1 MATRTITGPSL
12 KPTEL
17 GLGGNYS
24 SVTAY
29 KRAVI
34 SAIDGK
40 INEFNMVHPN
50 YAPYLKHLVNNAG
63 SSRSFSGY
71 AALKRVLENTPTG
84 DSRSSLKEIEKY
96 FAEVIG
102 PISLVEDRSVNQRTT
117 FTESS
122 SVGVPN
128 SVSQSGY
135 DFSVNGTEVTVKMP
149 TGKTNT
155 LKPGDIVDNS
165 QFVSLINGS
174 TNTSLKKIL
183 SLMEVL
189 KDKSAK
195 LGPYTAIYG
204 EGGAG
209 RGILSELVGVKRDQ
223 DSVLIP
229 GNNTDVPERMISF
242 YANALE
248 KQIELWSKTHNI
260 NSALIEF
267 TNLYYNTKQLFA
279 FSYKI
284 ESNGNGKPKFSNAV
298 VGASI
303 VGKGRAGPFG
313 SDSNGEMTTNTT
325 REKPEKM
332 GIQMTF

>member
-1 MATRTITGPSL
+1 MTNIKGPSL

-24 SVTAY
+24 SVTSY
-29 KRAVI
+29 KRAVL
-34 SAIDGK
+34 SAIDEK
-40 INEFNMVHPN
+40 INYFNMVDPN
-50 YAPYLKHLVNNAG
+50 YAPYLKHLINNAG
-63 SSRSFSGY
+63 SSKTFVGF
-71 AALKRVLENTPTG
+71 ANLKKILQSTPTG
-84 DSRSSLKEIEKY
+84 DSNDSLKEIEKY
-96 FAEVIG
+96 FSEVIG
-102 PISLVEDRSVNQRTT
+102 PIALVEDSRVSQKTN
-117 FTESS
+117 FTATS

-155 LKPGDIVDNS
+155 LKPGDITGDKK
-165 QFVSLINGS
+165 FVALINQKRNS
-174 TNTSLKKIL
+174 TLTKIL
-183 SLMEVL
+183 DLMKVL
-189 KDKSAK
+189 NDSSAK
-195 LGPYTAIYG
+195 LGPYVAIYG
-204 EGGAG
+204 DGG
-209 RGILSELVGVKRDQ
+209 RGNGILNELVGNKKEQ
-223 DSVLIP
+223 DTVLKPGSGTAIP
-229 GNNTDVPERMISF
+229 EQLISM

-248 KQIELWSKTHNI
+248 KQIELWSKTRSI
-260 NSALIEF
+260 SQPLVEF

-284 ESNGNGKPKFSNAV
+284 ENNGNGKPKFSDAV

-313 SDSNGEMTTNTT
+313 SDAQGDMTLNQT
-325 REKPEKM
+325 RVKPEKM

>member
-1 MATRTITGPSL
+1 MTKFKGPSL

-17 GLGGNYS
+17 GLGGTYS
-24 SVTAY
+24 TVTAY
-29 KRAVI
+29 KRAVL
-34 SAIDGK
+34 SAIDER
-40 INEFNMVHPN
+40 IREFNMVDPN
-50 YAPYLKHLVNNAG
+50 YAPYLKHLINNAG
-63 SSRSFSGY
+63 SSKPFVGY
-71 AALKRVLENTPTG
+71 SALKKVLESTPTG
-84 DSRSSLKEIEKY
+84 DSPNSLKEIEKY

-102 PISLVEDRSVNQRTT
+102 PISLVEDREVNKKTT

-135 DFSVNGTEVTVKMP
+135 DFSINGTEVTVKMP

-155 LKPGDIVDNS
+155 LKPGDIVGNKE
-165 QFVSLINGS
+165 FVALVNKSNN
-174 TNTSLKKIL
+174 NTFKKIM
-183 SLMEVL
+183 SLMKVL
-189 KDKSAK
+189 SNSSAK
-195 LGPYTAIYG
+195 LGPYIAIYG
-204 EGGAG
+204 EGGKG
-209 RGILSELVGVKRDQ
+209 SGVLDELVGKKREQ

-229 GNNTDVPERMISF
+229 GNSTELPEKMISF

-248 KQIELWSKTHNI
+248 KQIEIWSKTPTI
-260 NSALIEF
+260 NSSLIEF

-284 ESNGNGKPKFSNAV
+284 ESTGNGKPKFSNAV
-298 VGASI
+298 KGASI

-313 SDSNGEMTTNTT
+313 SDSNGDMTLNPTK
-325 REKPEKM
+325 EKPEKI

>member
-1 MATRTITGPSL
+1 MAARITGPSL

-17 GLGGNYS
+17 GLGGNYP

-29 KRAVI
+29 KRAVL
-34 SAIDGK
+34 SAIDEQ
-40 INEFNMVHPN
+40 INYFNMVDPN

-63 SSRSFSGY
+63 SNRVFPGY
-71 AALKRVLENTPTG
+71 TALKRVLQSTPTG
-84 DSRSSLKEIEKY
+84 DSSDSLKEIEKY

-102 PISLVEDRSVNQRTT
+102 PIALVEDSSVNSKTT
-117 FTESS
+117 FTASS

-155 LKPGDIVDNS
+155 LKPGDIVGDR
-165 QFVSLINGS
+165 QFVSLINTRRNS
-174 TNTSLKKIL
+174 SLTKL
-183 SLMEVL
+183 LDLMKVL
-189 KDKSAK
+189 DDNSAK
-195 LGPYTAIYG
+195 LGAYVAIYG
-204 EGGAG
+204 E
-209 RGILSELVGVKRDQ
+209 RGKGDGVLSELIGNKPEQ
-223 DSVLIP
+223 DTVLKPGDNAAIP
-229 GNNTDVPERMISF
+229 EQLISM

-248 KQIELWSKTHNI
+248 KQIELWSKSRSI
-260 NSALIEF
+260 SSSLVEF
-267 TNLYYNTKQLFA
+267 TNMYYNTKQLFA

-284 ESNGNGKPKFSNAV
+284 QNNGNGKPKFSDAV

-313 SDSNGEMTTNTT
+313 SDAQGEMTLNPT
-325 REKPEKM
+325 RVKPEKM

>member
-1 MATRTITGPSL
+1 MPTFKGPSL

-24 SVTAY
+24 TVTAY

-34 SAIDGK
+34 SSIDER
-40 INEFNMVHPN
+40 IDQFNMVHPD

-63 SSRSFSGY
+63 SSRTFPGY

-84 DSRSSLKEIEKY
+84 DSKSSLKEIEKY
-96 FAEVIG
+96 FAEVVG
-102 PISLVEDRSVNQRTT
+102 PISLVEDTRVSGKTT

-155 LKPGDIVDNS
+155 LKPGDIVGNKE
-165 QFVSLINGS
+165 FVSLVNKSGNNIF
-174 TNTSLKKIL
+174 KEIL
-183 SLMEVL
+183 GLMKVL
-189 KDKSAK
+189 NSNSAK
-195 LGPYTAIYG
+195 LGPYIAIYG
-204 EGGAG
+204 EGG
-209 RGILSELVGVKRDQ
+209 RGNGVLSELVGKRKEQ

-229 GNNTDVPERMISF
+229 GNSTELPEKMISF

-248 KQIELWSKTHNI
+248 KQIEIWSKSNRI

-298 VGASI
+298 KGASI

-313 SDSNGEMTTNTT
+313 SDSNGDMTLNQTK
-325 REKPEKM
+325 EKPEKI

>member
-1 MATRTITGPSL
+1 MPTFKGPSL

-24 SVTAY
+24 SVTSY
-29 KRAVI
+29 KTAI
-34 SAIDGK
+34 LSAIDSK
-40 INEFNMVHPN
+40 IQEFNMVDRN

-63 SSRSFSGY
+63 SNSPFPGFSS
-71 AALKRVLENTPTG
+71 LKKVLQSTPTG
-84 DSRSSLKEIEKY
+84 DSTDSLKEIEKY
-96 FAEVIG
+96 FSEVIG
-102 PISLVEDRSVNQRTT
+102 PVVLVENKEINKKTT
-117 FTESS
+117 FTTSS

-135 DFSVNGTEVTVKMP
+135 DFSVNGTEVTVKMS

-155 LKPGDIVDNS
+155 LKPGDIVDNK
-165 QFVSLINGS
+165 QFVSLINKS
-174 TNTSLKKIL
+174 NNNILKEIL
-183 SLMEVL
+183 SLMKVL
-189 KDKSAK
+189 NNKSAK

-204 EGGAG
+204 EGGKGNGA
-209 RGILSELVGVKRDQ
+209 LNELVGKKKEQ
-223 DSVLIP
+223 DSALIP
-229 GNNTDVPERMISF
+229 GNSTELPEKMISF

-248 KQIELWSKTHNI
+248 KQIEIWSKSNRI
-260 NSALIEF
+260 NPSLIEF

-298 VGASI
+298 KGASI
-303 VGKGRAGPFG
+303 AGKGRAGPFG
-313 SDSNGEMTTNTT
+313 SDSNGDMTLNPT
-325 REKPEKM
+325 RQKPEKI

>member
-1 MATRTITGPSL
+1 MSTNRIVGPSL

-29 KRAVI
+29 KRAVL
-34 SAIDGK
+34 SAIDER
-40 INEFNMVHPN
+40 INYFNMVDPN
-50 YAPYLKHLVNNAG
+50 YAPYLKHLINNAG
-63 SSRSFSGY
+63 TSRSFSGY
-71 AALKRVLENTPTG
+71 SSLKRVLQSTPTG
-84 DSRSSLKEIEKY
+84 DSNDSLKEIEKY

-102 PISLVEDRSVNQRTT
+102 PIALVEDSTVSQKTN

-135 DFSVNGTEVTVKMP
+135 DFSINGTEVTVKMP

-155 LKPGDIVDNS
+155 LKPGDITGDRR
-165 QFVSLINGS
+165 FVALINSKHDS
-174 TNTSLKKIL
+174 TLNKIL
-183 SLMEVL
+183 DLMEVL
-189 KDKSAK
+189 NDSSAK
-195 LGPYTAIYG
+195 LGPYVAIYG
-204 EGGAG
+204 DNG
-209 RGILSELVGVKRDQ
+209 RGNGVLSELIGNKPEQ
-223 DSVLIP
+223 DTVLKP
-229 GNNTDVPERMISF
+229 GNGTAIPEQLISM

-248 KQIELWSKTHNI
+248 KQIELWSKTRSI
-260 NSALIEF
+260 NSSLVEF

-284 ESNGNGKPKFSNAV
+284 ESNGNGKPKFSDAV

-313 SDSNGEMTTNTT
+313 SDSTGEMTLNPT
-325 REKPEKM
+325 RVKPEKM

>member
-1 MATRTITGPSL
+1 MPTFKGPSL

-24 SVTAY
+24 SVTSY
-29 KRAVI
+29 KKSIIA
-34 SAIDGK
+34 AIDSK
-40 INEFNMVHPN
+40 IREFNMVDPN

-63 SSRSFSGY
+63 SNSPFPGFSS
-71 AALKRVLENTPTG
+71 LKKVLQSTPTG
-84 DSRSSLKEIEKY
+84 DSADSLKEIEKY
-96 FAEVIG
+96 FSEVIG
-102 PISLVEDRSVNQRTT
+102 PVALVENKEINKKTT
-117 FTESS
+117 FTASS

-155 LKPGDIVDNS
+155 LKPGDIVGNKE
-165 QFVSLINGS
+165 FVSLVNKSRNNIFKEILGLMNVLS
-174 TNTSLKKIL
+174 TN
-183 SLMEVL
+183 
-189 KDKSAK
+189 SAK
-195 LGPYTAIYG
+195 LGPYVAIYG
-204 EGGAG
+204 EGGKG
-209 RGILSELVGVKRDQ
+209 NGVLNELVGKRKEQ
-223 DSVLIP
+223 DSTLIP
-229 GNNTDVPERMISF
+229 GNSTELPEKMISF

-248 KQIELWSKTHNI
+248 KQIEIWSKSNRI

-284 ESNGNGKPKFSNAV
+284 ENNGNGKPKFSNAV
-298 VGASI
+298 KGASI

-313 SDSNGEMTTNTT
+313 SNSNGDMTLNPT
-325 REKPEKM
+325 REKPEKV
-332 GIQMTF
+332 GIQMSF

>member
-1 MATRTITGPSL
+1 MPNIKGPSL

-17 GLGGNYS
+17 GLGGNYP
-24 SVTAY
+24 SVTSY
-29 KRAVI
+29 KRAVL
-34 SAIDGK
+34 SAIDER
-40 INEFNMVHPN
+40 INYFNMVDPN
-50 YAPYLKHLVNNAG
+50 YAPYLKHLINNAG
-63 SSRSFSGY
+63 SSSTFPGFSS
-71 AALKRVLENTPTG
+71 LKKVLESTPTG
-84 DSRSSLKEIEKY
+84 DSASSLKEIEKY

-102 PISLVEDRSVNQRTT
+102 PISLVENREINKKTT
-117 FTESS
+117 FTPSS

-155 LKPGDIVDNS
+155 LKPGDIVANRE
-165 QFVSLINGS
+165 FVSLINKSGN
-174 TNTSLKKIL
+174 NTFKEIL
-183 SLMEVL
+183 NLMKVL
-189 KDKSAK
+189 NSNSAK
-195 LGPYTAIYG
+195 LGPYVAIYG
-204 EGGAG
+204 EGGKG
-209 RGILSELVGVKRDQ
+209 NGPLSELVGLRKEQ

-229 GNNTDVPERMISF
+229 GNSTELPEKMISF

-248 KQIELWSKTHNI
+248 KQIELWSKTNKI
-260 NSALIEF
+260 NQSLIEF
-267 TNLYYNTKQLFA
+267 TNLYYNTKKLFA

-298 VGASI
+298 KGASI

-313 SDSNGEMTTNTT
+313 SDSNGDMTLNPT
-325 REKPEKM
+325 REKPEKI

>member
-1 MATRTITGPSL
+1 MPNIKGPSL

-29 KRAVI
+29 KRAVL
-34 SAIDGK
+34 SAIDER
-40 INEFNMVHPN
+40 INYFNMVDPN
-50 YAPYLKHLVNNAG
+50 YAPYLKHLINNAG
-63 SSRSFSGY
+63 SSTPFSGFSS
-71 AALKRVLENTPTG
+71 LKKVLESTPTG
-84 DSRSSLKEIEKY
+84 DSASSLKEIEKY

-102 PISLVEDRSVNQRTT
+102 PISLVEDREISKKTSFTT
-117 FTESS
+117 SS

-155 LKPGDIVDNS
+155 LKPGDIVGNKE
-165 QFVSLINGS
+165 FVSLINKSG
-174 TNTSLKKIL
+174 NNIFKEIL
-183 SLMEVL
+183 NLMKVL
-189 KDKSAK
+189 NSNSAK
-195 LGPYTAIYG
+195 LGPYIAIYG
-204 EGGAG
+204 EGG
-209 RGILSELVGVKRDQ
+209 RGNGVLNELVGLRKEQ

-229 GNNTDVPERMISF
+229 GNSTELPEKMISF

-248 KQIELWSKTHNI
+248 KQIEIWSKTNKI
-260 NSALIEF
+260 NQSLIEF
-267 TNLYYNTKQLFA
+267 TNLYYNTKKLFA

-298 VGASI
+298 KGASI

-313 SDSNGEMTTNTT
+313 SDSNGDMTLNPT
-325 REKPEKM
+325 REKPEKI